1 MPDAAIG
8 RAAIKSD
15 TARRLASARQVWAAP
30 GSGHDRLIAVLRF
43 VLPAAIGV
51 LAAFLVLSPL
61 ATGGDV
67 SFLLAKNNVQ
77 VAKQRMKIESAR
89 YRGQDSKGRAFQLQA
104 NSAVQ
109 QSSAKPV
116 VDIDGLK
123 AQLGLADGP
132 ATITANHGQYNMDQE
147 QVALDGPIKG
157 RAANG
162 YKLDTSDATVDLKT
176 RRMKSAGAVTGTT
189 PQGSFSA
196 NRMSADLQNQSV
208 SLDGNARLRIVPG
221 RTK

>member
-1 MPDAAIG
+1 M
-8 RAAIKSD
+8 SD
-15 TARRLASARQVWAAP
+15 TARRLRSARQIWAAP
-30 GSGHDRLIAVLRF
+30 GSRHDTVVAVLRF

-77 VAKQRMKIESAR
+77 VAKQRMKIETAR
-89 YRGQDSKGRAFQLQA
+89 YRGQDSKGRAFELDA
-104 NSAVQ
+104 HSAVQ
-109 QSSAKPV
+109 QSSATPV

-123 AQLGLADGP
+123 AQIGLADGP
-132 ATITANHGQYNMDQE
+132 ATIDANQGRYDMRQE
-147 QVALDGPIKG
+147 KVALDGPIKV
-157 RAANG
+157 RATNG
-162 YKLDTSDATVDLKT
+162 YKLDTSDAVIDLKT
-176 RRMKSAGAVTGTT
+176 RKLQSQGAVTGQT

-196 NRMSADLQNQSV
+196 NHMSADLQNQSV

-221 RTK
+221 RAK